1 MTDVSVRDLRNQG
14 GRVLDRVLA
23 GERFVV
29 TRDGTPVAELVPLP
43 GRTLE
48 AATIL
53 DRWHRL
59 PHVDAAA
66 FRSDLDAILDPDL

>member
-29 TRDGTPVAELVPLP
+29 TRDGTPVAELRPLP
-43 GRTLE
+43 GRTID

-53 DRWHRL
+53 SRWRHL
-59 PHVDAAA
+59 PPVDAIE
-66 FRSDLDAILDPDL
+66 FRADLDAILDPEL